1 MAGEVE
7 NAEKAEKPHKADE
20 CDKPGG
26 SAHPSESATLSW
38 DALIAGSGL
47 PRLQAR
53 VLAEHAAKQPR
64 AWMMAH
70 GDEQASAEA
79 AIRFAEL
86 ARRAR
91 AGEPIAYLVGAR
103 EFHGRVFE
111 VSPAV
116 LIPREDTE
124 RIVDLALAELPRGA
138 RVLELGTGSGCIAIT
153 LACERP
159 DLVITASDCSSQ
171 ALEIALHNA
180 TRLLPDTDQKPLNQ
194 RLRLIQG
201 DWYQALKLS
210 GACEAPASP
219 NARQAGDSDA
229 YASIG
234 EARFDAI
241 VSNPPYIAAGDPH
254 LAQGDLRFEPGAALT
269 DGADGLSALRVII
282 AGAPSHLAPGGQLM
296 LEHGWDQAA
305 AVQTLLRQTGFE
317 SVRTLQDFS
326 GRNRVS
332 CGRWRAA

>member
-1 MAGEVE
+1 
-7 NAEKAEKPHKADE
+7 
-20 CDKPGG
+20 
-26 SAHPSESATLSW
+26 
-38 DALIAGSGL
+38 
-47 PRLQAR
+47 
-53 VLAEHAAKQPR
+53 
-64 AWMMAH
+64 
-70 GDEQASAEA
+70 
-79 AIRFAEL
+79 
-86 ARRAR
+86 
-91 AGEPIAYLVGAR
+91 
-103 EFHGRVFE
+103 
-111 VSPAV
+111 V

-171 ALEIALHNA
+171 ALEVALRNA

-201 DWYQALKLS
+201 DWYQALKEVS
-210 GACEAPASP
+210 AGRAIAAARTQDASEACPP
-219 NARQAGDSDA
+219 IDGK
-229 YASIG
+229 
-234 EARFDAI
+234 RFDAI

-282 AGAPSHLAPGGQLM
+282 AGAPSHLAAGGQLM

-305 AVQTLLRQTGFE
+305 AVQTLLRQAGFE
-317 SVRTLQDFS
+317 SVRTLQDLS

-332 CGRWRAA
+332 CGRWRAAEDSPESTPSLPSPPSPRP